1 MFLQILPTGTM
12 SFSLVGYTNIP
23 TDGSGRIL
31 ITDIGFDNANG
42 LICRTNTP
50 NPTGGD
56 YYLHPSMQTTN
67 IGDRIVSLD
76 TRGWSRNRDLSNG
89 IIRLRR
95 DSTSWTEGVFTCE
108 FHGISDPSIS
118 VGVYYP
124 SKSHSA
130 I

>member
-1 MFLQILPTGTM
+1 M
-12 SFSLVGYTNIP
+12 GYSNIP
-23 TDGSGRIL
+23 TDGSGRIF
-31 ITDIGFDNANG
+31 ITNIGFDNANA

-50 NPTGGD
+50 NPNGSD
-56 YYLHPSMQTTN
+56 YYLHPSMQTTSE
-67 IGDRIVSLD
+67 GDRVQNTD
-76 TRGWSRNRDLSNG
+76 TRGWSRNRDRPNG

-95 DSTSWTEGVFTCE
+95 DSTSWTEGLFTCR

>member
-1 MFLQILPTGTM
+1 M
-12 SFSLVGYTNIP
+12 GYSNIP
-23 TDGSGRIL
+23 TDGSGRIF
-31 ITDIGFDNANG
+31 ITNIGFDNANA

-50 NPTGGD
+50 NPNGSD
-56 YYLHPSMQTTN
+56 YYLHPSMQTTSE
-67 IGDRIVSLD
+67 GDRVQNTD
-76 TRGWSRNRDLSNG
+76 TRGWSRNRDRPNG

-95 DSTSWTEGVFTCE
+95 DSTSWTEGLCTCR

-118 VGVYYP
+118 VGVYYQ